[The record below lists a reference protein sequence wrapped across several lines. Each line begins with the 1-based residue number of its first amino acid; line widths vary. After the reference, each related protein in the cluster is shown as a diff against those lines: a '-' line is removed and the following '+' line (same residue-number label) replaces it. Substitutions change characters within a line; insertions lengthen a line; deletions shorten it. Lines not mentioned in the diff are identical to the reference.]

1 MIRWPTRWP
10 RRASFVV
17 VGGLLVVGAAAG
29 VYLGTHS
36 FQSEVSTHGG
46 SAQGQPVQQARSAE
60 GSGLHLTFSPVDGA
74 TAVPLDAPIT
84 VSSSGAHLSAV
95 QVTGPLGQP
104 VAGVLSPGGET
115 WSSSPG
121 ALAPL
126 TSYTVLV

>member
-60 GSGLHLTFSPVDGA
+60 FARACVDKFEC
-74 TAVPLDAPIT
+74 VPQRLPDRLGFNLGVQSDLISVGEAIRT
-84 VSSSGAHLSAV
+84 SS
-95 QVTGPLGQP
+95 
-104 VAGVLSPGGET
+104 
-115 WSSSPG
+115 
-121 ALAPL
+121 
-126 TSYTVLV
+126 